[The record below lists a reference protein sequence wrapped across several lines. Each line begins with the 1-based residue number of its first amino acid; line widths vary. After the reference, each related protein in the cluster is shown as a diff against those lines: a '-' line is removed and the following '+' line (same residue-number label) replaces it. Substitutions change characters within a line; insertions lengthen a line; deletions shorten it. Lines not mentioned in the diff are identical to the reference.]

1 MKRRRTLQLDS
12 SRRCVMENKYA
23 DRYVVLSTYLWEIP
37 DEGDGTLIK
46 LLTKGAE

>member
-1 MKRRRTLQLDS
+1 
-12 SRRCVMENKYA
+12 MENKYV
-23 DRYVVLSTYLWEIP
+23 DKCVVLSTYHWEIP